1 MFIRK
6 YVTNFA
12 VRSLTKTP
20 ARFVSNPQ
28 FYNILQLDETRA
40 ELRETVEKFAD
51 EEVRPLAD
59 EMDKTDKF
67 PMHMWPRLG
76 EMGFLGMT
84 APEEYGGM
92 DLGYYEHC
100 LVTEELSKASASLG
114 LSYIAHSNLCVNQIS
129 KNGSKA

>member
-1 MFIRK
+1 M
-6 YVTNFA
+6 
-12 VRSLTKTP
+12 
-20 ARFVSNPQ
+20 SNPQ

-100 LVTEELSKASASLG
+100 IVTEELSKASASLG

>member
-1 MFIRK
+1 
-6 YVTNFA
+6 

-100 LVTEELSKASASLG
+100 IVTEELSKASASLG